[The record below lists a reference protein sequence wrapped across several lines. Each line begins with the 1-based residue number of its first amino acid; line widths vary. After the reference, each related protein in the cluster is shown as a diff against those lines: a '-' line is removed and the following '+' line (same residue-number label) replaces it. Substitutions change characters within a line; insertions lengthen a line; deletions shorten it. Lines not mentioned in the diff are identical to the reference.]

1 MKSNFGEK
9 LADFFNFY
17 MHFFTEMHK
26 IIKK

>member
-9 LADFFNFY
+9 VGNFFNFY

-26 IIKK
+26 VIKK